1 MKTQFCTAF
10 LLAFLLTFVFC
21 VTQTH
26 SQTSP
31 NDSVRAA
38 STAMDSTTSMN
49 PDSTAQAASEAT
61 PQTKSAKWRM
71 GLFGAGNVNFHNAQF
86 TNLVGVGNPF
96 VASNASLPSSGALTG
111 GVGIGAAVGLLGEV
125 PMLDWLRVSLR
136 LSYATHNALLQ
147 GFHTFAVFDPSSDTF
162 VQKRDNYTLTAT
174 LTSLAAEP
182 LVMVTPF
189 ASLSN
194 LQLYAGGRVG
204 TMLPTTY
211 NQRTTRQDAD
221 FPTGR
226 EWNNASGAL
235 AMPNVM
241 AALTAGVGY
250 DVPFSLGE
258 TVGSLILAPEAFFLL
273 GLTPVASQ
281 VEGGSW
287 NMNQVRA
294 GLAVKYE
301 PPEIQQRW
309 EYQEKIDTIRVERVN
324 AEESIALGSW
334 RLTRDTTFAPA
345 SRTILESRLRTDTLI
360 VPRATMA
367 GAVKAFGVD
376 VQGVERP
383 VALIRVEEFLANRY
397 LPLLNYVF
405 FDENSSELHERYTR
419 LTQAQVDAFYVPKL
433 YNYEPLRAY
442 QQILN
447 IVGRRMYM
455 YPNAK
460 ITLTG
465 CNAFFGSEKGALAL
479 SLRRAQAAREYLLNT
494 WKIDSSR
501 ITIKARNLSEN
512 PSVPITE
519 DDKIVEN
526 RRVEVTTDTPE
537 ILEWIVTPD
546 TLRVINP
553 PTIRFRLNAR
563 ADNGIKRW
571 RLTVQQGGTLLRNF
585 GGDGQPP
592 EAITW
597 EFAKEERERGERI
610 VRTDQPLE
618 YTLALTDKK
627 GEVFNTDV
635 DSLPVEQITV
645 QKKRRELRKDKEF
658 EQLSLILF
666 EFDKAQLSDLHKR
679 TAAFVKTRIRPNSEV
694 EILGFTDRTGS
705 PDYNR
710 KLSERR
716 AKQISDLVRHPK
728 TNVRGVGK
736 DELLY
741 TNDLPEG
748 RYYCRTVTV
757 TIETPIETP

>member
-1 MKTQFCTAF
+1 MNT
-10 LLAFLLTFVFC
+10 LLKNTLAGLLMFT
-21 VTQTH
+21 
-26 SQTSP
+26 
-31 NDSVRAA
+31 AA
-38 STAMDSTTSMN
+38 SLAAQQG
-49 PDSTAQAASEAT
+49 DSTASVINGMTNADTSAAT
-61 PQTKSAKWRM
+61 PRPERPRF
-71 GLFGAGNVNFHNAQF
+71 GLFGGANVNLHAAQF
-86 TNLVGVGNPF
+86 ARLSDNTTSPFQDFNSMGARNDKAFSGGVSVGVG
-96 VASNASLPSSGALTG
+96 
-111 GVGIGAAVGLLGEV
+111 VGLLAEI
-125 PMLDWLRVSLR
+125 PLMERLR
-136 LSYATHNALLQ
+136 LGLRASYAQHNIVFTGEQQNARINGALGTLLY
-147 GFHTFAVFDPSSDTF
+147 TANTRLSS
-162 VQKRDNYTLTAT
+162 VALEAAGQYNLIAGLNGLVGLRGGYTLDRTYVGSLSHTVTDNGFTSETST
-174 LTSLAAEP
+174 LTPPS
-182 LVMVTPF
+182 PF
-189 ASLSN
+189 DVPATIMLS
-194 LQLYAGGRVG
+194 
-204 TMLPTTY
+204 
-211 NQRTTRQDAD
+211 
-221 FPTGR
+221 
-226 EWNNASGAL
+226 
-235 AMPNVM
+235 AM
-241 AALTAGVGY
+241 AGVSY
-250 DVPFSLGE
+250 DFSFSLGE
-258 TVGSLILAPEAFFLL
+258 TVGSLILAPEALFLL
-273 GLTPVASQ
+273 GVNPVVSGIP
-281 VEGGSW
+281 EGGFW
-287 NMNQVRA
+287 NLNQVRA

-301 PPEIQQRW
+301 SPEIQQRW
-309 EYQEKIDTIRVERVN
+309 QYEERIDTIRLERAN
-324 AEESIALGSW
+324 AEESIALGAW
-334 RLTRDTTFAPA
+334 QLKRDTTFAPA
-345 SRTILESRLRTDTLI
+345 SRTITESRLRTDTLI

-367 GAVKAFGVD
+367 ASVKAFGVD
-376 VQGVERP
+376 MQGVERP

-397 LPLLNYVF
+397 LPLLNYIF
-405 FDENSSELHERYTR
+405 FDENSSDLHERYTQ
-419 LTQAQVDAFYVPKL
+419 LTQEQVDAFFIPKL

-455 YPNAK
+455 YPQAK
-460 ITLTG
+460 VTLTG
-465 CNAFFGSEKGALAL
+465 CNAFFGAEKGALAL
-479 SLRRAQAAREYLLNT
+479 SLRRAQAAREYLLDT
-494 WKIDSSR
+494 WKIDSTR
-501 ITIKARNLSEN
+501 ITVKARNLSEN

-571 RLTVQQGGTLLRNF
+571 RLTVQQSGTLLRNF
-585 GGDGQPP
+585 GGDGKPP

-618 YTLALTDKK
+618 YTLTLTDKQ
-627 GEVFNTDV
+627 GEMYNTDV
-635 DSLPVEQITV
+635 DSLPVEQITI

-666 EFDKAQLSDLHKR
+666 EFDKAQLSDLHRR
-679 TAAFVKTRIRPNSEV
+679 TAAFVKTRIKPKSEV

-705 PDYNR
+705 ADYNR

-716 AKQISDLVRHPK
+716 AKQISDLVKHPK